1 MKKYLTIS
9 IIIAFL
15 LILTTVVIQDRKIS
29 QLTSERD
36 KYKHNTESLLEQTET
51 YKVRDSLNAAKVGTL
66 ELTIKE
72 LKKYRAEDAKLAEEL
87 AGRNRDLERLS
98 KAQAQTIIEL
108 RSAPRDTTIIIDSVR
123 VKAKKVKCGD
133 EWYTFEGLVT
143 EDEFTGTMKTWDEL
157 VLTETVRYKKILW
170 WKTKK
175 VKDRELE
182 IASKNTHTEITGLE
196 HIIIDH

>member
-1 MKKYLTIS
+1 MKQKLWIAAAVLAACMLVTIV
-9 IIIAFL
+9 A
-15 LILTTVVIQDRKIS
+15 QDRKIDR
-29 QLTSERD
+29 LTKERD
-36 KYKHNTESLLEQTET
+36 RYEANTEALLEQTQT
-51 YKVRDSLNAAKVGTL
+51 YKVQDSLNAAKVGTL

-143 EDEFTGTMKTWDEL
+143 EDEFTGSMRTWDEL

-196 HIIIDH
+196 HIIIDK

>member
-1 MKKYLTIS
+1 MKQKLWIAAAVLAACMLVT
-9 IIIAFL
+9 IIA
-15 LILTTVVIQDRKIS
+15 QDRKIDR
-29 QLTSERD
+29 LTEERD
-36 KYKHNTESLLEQTET
+36 RYEANTEALLEQTQT
-51 YKVRDSLNAAKVGTL
+51 YKVQDSLNAAKVGTL

-87 AGRNRDLERLS
+87 AGRNRDLERLC
-98 KAQAQTIIEL
+98 KTQAQTIIEL

-123 VKAKKVKCGD
+123 VKAKKVRCGD

-157 VLTETVRYKKILW
+157 VLTETIRYKKILW
-170 WKTKK
+170 WKTKR

-196 HIIIDH
+196 HIIIDK